1 MSKLFN
7 CVMGEPL
14 CSPFAPRSKMMPLPP
29 QLGAAA
35 ITAGGSLVNNLL
47 GIGSSNSSNRQNI
60 EMQRETNAQNYK
72 MFKEQQAFNVDMWN
86 KQNAYNAPVE
96 QVKRLLAAGINPQ
109 AYFGAGGTTDAGSLT
124 APQAIAAQSPR
135 VNPYQPNIQA
145 GEAVNAYYQAK
156 LMNASVDKTKAETRS
171 TELENMLSEK
181 SMQDRL
187 EQLHALAK
195 GDGWKADLA
204 RTELQ
209 YMQDTMYWR
218 QKQLRNDILLQ
229 QDQMSMNRESIYNQ
243 RLQNGLA
250 EVQLAYAPQMSQAQL
265 SQYYTTVAQLKAQIG
280 LINAN
285 RMLTDEQRRHE
296 IIKKTGSIIDNRLKN
311 FDLGLKNATKKFIIS
326 SIAAQA
332 GLDVKDLK
340 DYESNWWNR
349 TIQGYLP
356 FVSGSATAAAA
367 SKRLF
372 IP

>member
-1 MSKLFN
+1 MI
-7 CVMGEPL
+7 GEPL
-14 CSPFAPRSKMMPLPP
+14 CSPFAPRSKMMPLPAA
-29 QLGAAA
+29 LGAAA
-35 ITAGGSLVNNLL
+35 ITAGGSLINNIL
-47 GIGSSNSSNRQNI
+47 GIGASKSANQQNI

-72 MFKEQQAFNVDMWN
+72 MFQEQQAFNVDMWN
-86 KQNAYNAPVE
+86 KQNAYNAPAE

-135 VNPYQPNIQA
+135 VNPYQPDLRT
-145 GEAVNAYYQAK
+145 GDAVNAYYQAK
-156 LMNASVDKTKAETRS
+156 MMNASVDKTKAETRS
-171 TELENMLSEK
+171 TELNNMLSEK

-265 SQYYTTVAQLKAQIG
+265 AQYYTTVAQLKAQID

-285 RMLTDEQRRHE
+285 RMLTEEERLHE
-296 IIKKTGSIIDNRLKN
+296 IEKKTGTIVDNRLKN
-311 FDLGLKNATKKFIIS
+311 FDLRLKNATKKFIIQDARNNS
-326 SIAAQA
+326 EMLDFERRNQRSGERLRRFASIIPFASGYNSAA
-332 GLDVKDLK
+332 G
-340 DYESNWWNR
+340 
-349 TIQGYLP
+349 
-356 FVSGSATAAAA
+356 
-367 SKRLF
+367 KRLF
-372 IP
+372 NP

>member
-14 CSPFAPRSKMMPLPP
+14 RSPFAPRSKMAPLPP

-35 ITAGGSLVNNLL
+35 ITAGGSIISNLL
-47 GIGSSNSSNRQNI
+47 GLGSSKSANQANI

-135 VNPYQPNIQA
+135 VNPYQPDLKA

-156 LMNASVDKTKAETRS
+156 QMNANVDKTKAEQRQI
-171 TELENMLSEK
+171 ELDNLLSEK

-209 YMQDTMYWR
+209 YMQETMYWR

-229 QDQMSMNRESIYNQ
+229 QDQMSLNRESIYNQ

-250 EVQLAYAPQMSQAQL
+250 EVQLAYAPKLSEAQL
-265 SQYYTTVAQLKAQIG
+265 AQYYTTVAQLKAQIG

-285 RMLTDEQRRHE
+285 KMLTDEQRKHE
-296 IIKKTGSIIDNRLKN
+296 IEKKCGTIIDN
-311 FDLGLKNATKKFIIS
+311 GLKGFDFDIKKATKDYVINSVGEDWLSKYNSNRFNDIGPIRLQRRSAWFNS
-326 SIAAQA
+326 SSP
-332 GLDVKDLK
+332 L
-340 DYESNWWNR
+340 Y
-349 TIQGYLP
+349 
-356 FVSGSATAAAA
+356 
-367 SKRLF
+367 
-372 IP
+372 